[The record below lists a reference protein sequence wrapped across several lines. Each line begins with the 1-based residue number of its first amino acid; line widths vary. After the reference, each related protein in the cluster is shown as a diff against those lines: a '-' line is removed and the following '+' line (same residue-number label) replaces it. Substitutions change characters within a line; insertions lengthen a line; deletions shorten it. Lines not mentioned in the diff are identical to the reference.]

1 MSSTHVSGKQTM
13 LNLKLYVEKTLKVVP
28 KIIRGTVMCLKRRN
42 ILVKVNV
49 WVMLTVYWAFVNAK
63 RIILQRFEINVLSH
77 FAYVL
82 YLRKTIAY
90 SGKASLKPNYFFAWR
105 QQFYSEGKLSYIH
118 PYAFLFFPIA
128 PYVTLW
134 FHEKIVFTF

>member
-13 LNLKLYVEKTLKVVP
+13 LNLKLNVEKTLKVVS
-28 KIIRGTVMCLKRRN
+28 KIIRGTVMYLKRRN

-63 RIILQRFEINVLSH
+63 RIILQQFEINVLSH

-82 YLRKTIAY
+82 HLRKTIAY
-90 SGKASLKPNYFFAWR
+90 SGKASLNPNYFFAWQ

-118 PYAFLFFPIA
+118 SYAFLFFPIA

-134 FHEKIVFTF
+134 FHEKIVLTF